1 MAEINTVSLSGV
13 VSGDVEIRK
22 AKDLEVARFF
32 IEVEGAG
39 ERRSHGKFM
48 VVAFAEW
55 AEVARKLSEG
65 DRLVLVGALSE
76 WRGKGMRDVE
86 VRVRNLIPLPKRAL
100 DPDQWEVTSI
110 IDEIED
116 ELEDGPKDNGEEVE
130 EE

>member
-1 MAEINTVSLSGV
+1 MVEINTVSLSGV
-13 VSGDVEIRK
+13 VSGDVEIKK
-22 AKDLEVARFF
+22 AKDMQVARFF

-55 AEVARKLSEG
+55 AEVAKKLTEG

-86 VRVRNLIPLPKRAL
+86 IRARNLIPLPKRAL
-100 DPDQWEVTSI
+100 EPDQWEVKNV
-110 IDEIED
+110 DESED
-116 ELEDGPKDNGEEVE
+116 ESEGNEEAE
-130 EE
+130 EEE

>member
-22 AKDLEVARFF
+22 AKDMEVARFF

-55 AEVARKLSEG
+55 AEVAKKLTEG
-65 DRLVLVGALSE
+65 DRIILVGALSE

-86 VRVRNLIPLPKRAL
+86 IRARNLIPLPKKAL
-100 DPDQWEVTSI
+100 DPDQWEVKNV
-110 IDEIED
+110 DEGED
-116 ELEDGPKDNGEEVE
+116 ESEVDEEAE
-130 EE
+130 EEE